1 MRAFL
6 ALSSLVDRISTFFA
20 WVAAVL
26 VFLSCTISAL
36 NALSRYAFDVSSN
49 AWLEIQWQMFAGIF
63 LLGSAHVLKLNE
75 HVRVDMLYGSYSPRM
90 KIWVDLFGFIV
101 FFFPAVG
108 LMIWL
113 SIPWFETS
121 YLQGEMSSNA
131 GGLPVWPVKALL
143 PLGFTLLL
151 LQGAAEFVKRL
162 AALHGD
168 ITLNTD
174 YEAPLQ

>member
-1 MRAFL
+1 MQALLAF
-6 ALSSLVDRISTFFA
+6 AAIIDRISTGFA
-20 WVAAVL
+20 RVAAVL
-26 VFLSCTISAL
+26 VFLSCTISAG
-36 NALSRYAFDVSSN
+36 NALSRYAFDISSN

-75 HVRVDMLYGSYSPRM
+75 HVRVDMLYSVYSPRV
-90 KIWVDLFGFIV
+90 KIWVDIFGFFV
-101 FFFPAVG
+101 FFFPAVA

-113 SIPWFETS
+113 SVPWFETS
-121 YLQGEMSSNA
+121 YFQGEMSSNA

-143 PLGFTLLL
+143 PLGFAMLM
-151 LQGAAEFVKRL
+151 LQGVAELFKRI

-168 ITLNTD
+168 ITLDTE